1 MMKNHWNKFLL
12 LWIDIIKTVNIFIF
26 IDDKINKTMK
36 ISKQNLDL
44 IILYIEFKSNNI
56 FILYMIKL
64 INIVNIN

>member
-12 LWIDIIKTVNIFIF
+12 LWIDIIKTVNIFKF